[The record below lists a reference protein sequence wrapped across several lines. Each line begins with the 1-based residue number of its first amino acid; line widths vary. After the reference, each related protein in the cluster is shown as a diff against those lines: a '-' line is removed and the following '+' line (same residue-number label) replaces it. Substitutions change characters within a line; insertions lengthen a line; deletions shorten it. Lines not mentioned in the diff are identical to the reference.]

1 MSLKSIRTWTEGE
14 ELRKNRQMGE
24 KTQLVPRSG
33 HGKMDFSSCDLITEF
48 VSSVYLF
55 SFPNEAQSLQFL
67 KELHQ
72 QIDVFIIQC
81 SF

>member
-1 MSLKSIRTWTEGE
+1 
-14 ELRKNRQMGE
+14 MGKE
-24 KTQLVPRSG
+24 
-33 HGKMDFSSCDLITEF
+33 MDFSSSDLITEF

-55 SFPNEAQSLQFL
+55 SFSNKAQSLPFL

-72 QIDVFIIQC
+72 QIDVYIIQC